1 MGYNMNQHC
10 YYLLEVFKYFQDN
23 IANDDEIFT
32 YKYERYEERGVNI
45 NIIYN
50 IHKKL
55 EDGVT
60 LIMPQSKLINIKEI
74 VK

>member
-1 MGYNMNQHC
+1 MSQHC

-23 IANDDEIFT
+23 IAQDDEIFT